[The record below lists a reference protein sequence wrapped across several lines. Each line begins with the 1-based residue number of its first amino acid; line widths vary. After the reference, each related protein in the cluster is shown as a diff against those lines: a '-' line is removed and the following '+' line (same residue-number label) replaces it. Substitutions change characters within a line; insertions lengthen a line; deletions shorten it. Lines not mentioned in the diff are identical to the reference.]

1 LLRAPRA
8 DNRDVNGWRI
18 AAEILADIVLIFHA
32 AYVAFV
38 VLGLAAIVVG
48 WALGWRWVRNTW
60 FRGLHLVAIGLVFA
74 ESIMGIA
81 CPLTVFENWLRWH
94 AGEQGYSTDFLAY
107 WVHQLIFH
115 DWPPWIF
122 LSLYAGVT
130 ILVAAMYRLVP
141 PEPRRRKL
149 ASAQAGKQSASDARL
164 P

>member
-1 LLRAPRA
+1 
-8 DNRDVNGWRI
+8 VNGWRI
-18 AAEILADIVLIFHA
+18 AAEILADMVLIFHA

-38 VLGLAAIVVG
+38 VLGLAAIVAG
-48 WALGWRWVRNTW
+48 WALDWRWVRNTW

-74 ESIMGIA
+74 ESIIGIA

-107 WVHQLIFH
+107 WVHQLIFYN
-115 DWPPWIF
+115 WSPWVF

-141 PEPRRRKL
+141 PQPRKPRPG
-149 ASAQAGKQSASDARL
+149 AAQTPSPPSGGARL